1 MIHHFLASFTTCWAS
16 LQLYE
21 ALELRQDRCL
31 YFDTNSVEFTS
42 HTGQH
47 NPPLGQFLGQFK
59 DELNGNDSLKNFYR
73 ATRNKATKHIKKMY
87 AADSEAFHSA
97 EVKEA
102 LDQPPETRV
111 PKTCQTCQIKPGAK
125 KYELYPFAQ

>member
-1 MIHHFLASFTTCWAS
+1 M
-16 LQLYE
+16 
-21 ALELRQDRCL
+21 
-31 YFDTNSVEFTS
+31 EFTS

-47 NPPLGQFLGQFK
+47 NPPLGQFLDQFK
-59 DELNGNDSLKNFYR
+59 DELDGNGSLKKLYR

-87 AADSEAFHSA
+87 AAESEAFHSA

-111 PKTCQTCQIKPGAK
+111 PKTFQV
-125 KYELYPFAQ
+125 